1 MKDYVLT
8 AQRQKKE
15 LIILLGCFILAF
27 LLNIAAIIIYQ
38 SPWVE
43 IVSQIGYV
51 ALTGLVI
58 YVLLLLLRLL
68 IFSVKVIIR
77 HRKRQ

>member
-43 IVSQIGYV
+43 VISQIGYV
-51 ALTGLVI
+51 VLAGLVI

-68 IFSVKVIIR
+68 IFSVKVLIR
-77 HRKRQ
+77 RRKKQ